1 VSGKLTCLCAIC
13 ACSCQIVFKQHER
26 KKSSL
31 AQALETAGLPSVQ
44 AQSTVGFFH
53 GIIDSHLKNGF
64 VSALQ
69 ESGISDEQASNDAA
83 SFAPLGILADPNI
96 QSNTLLRKNLQAACG
111 PRPRI
116 TKDGVSINVLRRS
129 GATGADVPTPP
140 TATSHWAMPPPRPMN
155 AAVASRDSR
164 FFQLLM
170 RTDSKSRHFFV
181 KPEINKPGP
190 VRTEPNVLIH
200 PYSLRAPT

>member
-1 VSGKLTCLCAIC
+1 
-13 ACSCQIVFKQHER
+13 VFKQHER